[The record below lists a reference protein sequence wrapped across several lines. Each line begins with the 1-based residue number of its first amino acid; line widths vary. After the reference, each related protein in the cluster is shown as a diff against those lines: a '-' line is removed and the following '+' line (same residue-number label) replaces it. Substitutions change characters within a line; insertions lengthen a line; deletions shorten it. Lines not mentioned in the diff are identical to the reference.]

1 MLVGLECW
9 LRPGQAVANHHPT
22 PSNKGRRPYVLQLRR
37 SRRATLWVDTV
48 ALRTVDIGPC
58 VADRTVRDATAVPTL
73 LSNVPVRTPSTNL
86 SGVGKRRVYGI
97 LNLSGYRFCWE
108 TRHFPYSKFTRA
120 IGFPT
125 WARPSAAAAPTN
137 GPPVCRRGPRPG
149 LIDLP
154 KN

>member
-73 LSNVPVRTPSTNL
+73 LQSVIGPICPPIGDYHRTYLSLGFRLSYLLQLESRGMSPAYDNVQP
-86 SGVGKRRVYGI
+86 K
-97 LNLSGYRFCWE
+97 
-108 TRHFPYSKFTRA
+108 YSVIYVPIKYD
-120 IGFPT
+120 
-125 WARPSAAAAPTN
+125 RPSF
-137 GPPVCRRGPRPG
+137 G
-149 LIDLP
+149 I
-154 KN
+154 